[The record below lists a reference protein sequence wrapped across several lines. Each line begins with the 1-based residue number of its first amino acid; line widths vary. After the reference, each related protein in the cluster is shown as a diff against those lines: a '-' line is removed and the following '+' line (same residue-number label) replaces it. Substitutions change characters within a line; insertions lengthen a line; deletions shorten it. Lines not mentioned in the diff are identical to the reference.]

1 MGKPAAKAKRGAAKV
16 KDKPINFA
24 AQSNLDYPLST
35 YKVDGRKLQEQLT
48 ERQNQ
53 KGGKAKKLSDYE
65 LYLLQKHFP
74 SLEKK
79 FVAKLKKDAA
89 TRRAARHAANKNAPL
104 VTSDSDAPVFS
115 RRAKEV
121 LL

>member
-1 MGKPAAKAKRGAAKV
+1 MGKPAKARRGAAIKV
-16 KDKPINFA
+16 KNKPIDFA
-24 AQSNLDYPLST
+24 AQSKLDYPFST
-35 YKVDGRKLQEQLT
+35 YEVDGRKLQEQLT

-74 SLEKK
+74 SQEKK
-79 FVAKLKKDAA
+79 FVADQAKANA

-115 RRAKEV
+115 RRTKGV

>member
-1 MGKPAAKAKRGAAKV
+1 MAKARRDAVIKV
-16 KDKPINFA
+16 KNKTINFA
-24 AQSNLDYPLST
+24 AQSNLDYPFST
-35 YKVDGRKLQEQLT
+35 YEVDGRKLQEQLT

-79 FVAKLKKDAA
+79 FVANLTRANA
-89 TRRAARHAANKNAPL
+89 TRRAARQAANKNAPL